1 MKRPP
6 LLLAGVLFVTVVAI
20 SALSAK
26 AQNKEVSSYSPL
38 RNRDVLTLVET
49 KHPADAII
57 TIIRFSQCNFD
68 TFPPILLDLQHRGV
82 PGEVLQAMIEAPYGP
97 STESRNND
105 NRDDL
110 AEQPI
115 YHYIEQLKSF
125 LAPTTAGRR
134 LPTRQSRARASRR
147 RS

>member
-6 LLLAGVLFVTVVAI
+6 LLAGILAISLLAI
-20 SALSAK
+20 SALSAQ

-38 RNRDVLTLVET
+38 RNRDVLRLVET

-82 PGEVLQAMIEAPYGP
+82 PGEVLQAMIDAPYGP
-97 STESRNND
+97 SMETET
-105 NRDDL
+105 RDELGD
-110 AEQPI
+110 EPI
-115 YHYIEQLKSF
+115 YHYAEQLKQMG
-125 LAPTTAGRR
+125 LLNAVATGRR
-134 LPTRQSRARASRR
+134 LSARQNLIRAARR
-147 RS
+147 RIR